1 MKFIKVYYFS
11 PKELT
16 FKPFMLHP
24 LIVLILG
31 ILVSFLFGFTLR
43 KEKNNNIEYET
54 LVLMLKESEKERF
67 SGEELYNYLKNINV
81 KFPDIVYAQA
91 LLETGNFQS
100 KIFRTNNNLFGM
112 KEAKRRPT
120 LAKGTELNH
129 AFYDSWKESVH
140 DYVFF
145 ASTYLN
151 NIKTKENYYEYL
163 GANYAEDPE
172 YVNKLKKIVE
182 SVNIDTN
189 QLLANK

>member
-1 MKFIKVYYFS
+1 MNFIKVYYFS

-24 LIVLILG
+24 FIVLIFGLS
-31 ILVSFLFGFTLR
+31 ISFLFGFSIK
-43 KEKNNNIEYET
+43 KESKNKGIEYES
-54 LVLMLKESEKERF
+54 LVLMLQESEKERF
-67 SGEELYNYLKNINV
+67 SGDELYNYLKSINV

-91 LLETGNFQS
+91 ILETGNFQS

-112 KEAKRRPT
+112 KEAKKRPT

-129 AFYDSWKESVH
+129 AFYDNWKESVH

-151 NIKTKENYYEYL
+151 SIKTKENYYQYL

-172 YVNKLKKIVE
+172 YVNKLKKMVE
-182 SVNIDTN
+182 KNNNKNN
-189 QLLANK
+189 QLANK